1 MFRKT
6 TLIATACL
14 LLHLATASAQYC
26 PGNPDGTSSFN
37 WTAES
42 WDVWIRPN
50 ATLSPVL
57 TQLRSPFHPST
68 PLGQPN
74 VRHLEASAGTRGR
87 MGVINTGDGAF
98 SKR

>member
-1 MFRKT
+1 MFGKT
-6 TLIATACL
+6 TLIAAACL

-57 TQLRSPFHPST
+57 TTSLSLSSFYPSRSAQRSALR
-68 PLGQPN
+68 GIC
-74 VRHLEASAGTRGR
+74 RYG
-87 MGVINTGDGAF
+87 
-98 SKR
+98 